1 MPGCRQWS
9 GSGAEPWCRRLPPTV
24 PGALLRLRPCCPWR
38 IVRHGQGRRRWLSIA
53 AIASSNSAGLPQ
65 FSVGSRWAHHTTPP
79 TARGTDQIRQ
89 PGCRRP
95 ACRARRRTGRTELAK
110 PEQSDHVS
118 VPRAHELPSERVTAD
133 LRARITT
140 REWQPGEASAD
151 CERARG
157 QVQRQPGDRGEGGPR
172 SGGRGLAGY
181 AGAVGD
187 VRSACTLGGLA

>member
-1 MPGCRQWS
+1 VQAVVRVRG
-9 GSGAEPWCRRLPPTV
+9 
-24 PGALLRLRPCCPWR
+24 GALVPPSPPNGARGSAPPEAVLPLADRPSR
-38 IVRHGQGRRRWLSIA
+38 SGRRRWLSIA